1 MSQCSQ
7 REARPSSLARLT
19 PWVESRFGPR
29 SEPGQVSEVVRKQS
43 GMVIDR
49 DLSLEVAR
57 SNTTNSWGPLP
68 KIL

>member
-29 SEPGQVSEVVRKQS
+29 SEPGQVSEVPCSQAIWNGDRSGSKSGGSQKQH
-43 GMVIDR
+43 
-49 DLSLEVAR
+49 
-57 SNTTNSWGPLP
+57 N
-68 KIL
+68 